1 MYLIVVNYLTNEY
14 DDYMNLSFI
23 LILDDIAGRLL
34 GFLIG
39 GCLVWWLITLNLST
53 FYYGNRVL
61 EHRGGGGLICNGCIF
76 NSLDCKLKK
85 SEKRHMISRWV
96 PSGSDYQSTIS
107 RLQERQREACL
118 RLLYAQAS
126 ERSFVVNLL
135 HKYSG

>member
-1 MYLIVVNYLTNEY
+1 MVVDN
-14 DDYMNLSFI
+14 SKFI
-23 LILDDIAGRLL
+23 HFLL
-34 GFLIG
+34 WKSRSG
-39 GCLVWWLITLNLST
+39 TP
-53 FYYGNRVL
+53 R
-61 EHRGGGGLICNGCIF
+61 GGGLICNGCIF

>member
-53 FYYGNRVL
+53 FCYGNRVL
-61 EHRGGGGLICNGCIF
+61 EHRGGRG
-76 NSLDCKLKK
+76 
-85 SEKRHMISRWV
+85 V
-96 PSGSDYQSTIS
+96 
-107 RLQERQREACL
+107 
-118 RLLYAQAS
+118 
-126 ERSFVVNLL
+126 
-135 HKYSG
+135 